1 MSSERVAV
9 PARIVRALG
18 ISINGLRTAVR
29 LEEAFRLE
37 LLVLIFVI
45 PAAWILTSV
54 GIQRALLIGSWLLVM
69 IVEIINSAIETVVD
83 LIGTERSRFGRG
95 VLLDLIGGNRVA
107 GHFFLR
113 VVGYL

>member
-1 MSSERVAV
+1 MSSERAAV
-9 PARIVRALG
+9 PARIVRAIG

-37 LLVLIFVI
+37 LLVLILVI

-54 GIQRALLIGSWLLVM
+54 V
-69 IVEIINSAIETVVD
+69 
-83 LIGTERSRFGRG
+83 GRG

-113 VVGYL
+113 VVGYP

>member
-9 PARIVRALG
+9 PARIVRAIG

-37 LLVLIFVI
+37 LLVLILVI

-54 GIQRALLIGSWLLVM
+54 GIQRALLDRQL
-69 IVEIINSAIETVVD
+69 AACD
-83 LIGTERSRFGRG
+83 
-95 VLLDLIGGNRVA
+95 DCGN
-107 GHFFLR
+107 HQFSN
-113 VVGYL
+113 